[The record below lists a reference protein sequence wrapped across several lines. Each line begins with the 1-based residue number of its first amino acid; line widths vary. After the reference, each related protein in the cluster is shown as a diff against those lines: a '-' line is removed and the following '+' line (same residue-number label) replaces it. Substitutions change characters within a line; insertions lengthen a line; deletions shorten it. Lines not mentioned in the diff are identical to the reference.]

1 MFVPWNSSIK
11 MPAII
16 ESKNYFEFYPS
27 EDGYIEK
34 IFFTSGENVKR
45 DQILMKIKSPQIEFK
60 ISQIEKEIK
69 QINLEI
75 SKQAGFKEN
84 LNKRFILEES
94 LQKKQ
99 NELEGLE
106 KITKKFEIKA
116 DNPQQTAQAIN
127 DSLKTQI
134 SDASKQFNTGGR

>member
-1 MFVPWNSSIK
+1 MDILK
-11 MPAII
+11 
-16 ESKNYFEFYPS
+16 KYFLQV
-27 EDGYIEK
+27 EK
-34 IFFTSGENVKR
+34 KKK

-94 LQKKQ
+94 LQKNKM
-99 NELEGLE
+99 
-106 KITKKFEIKA
+106 
-116 DNPQQTAQAIN
+116 
-127 DSLKTQI
+127 S
-134 SDASKQFNTGGR
+134 